1 MLRCRQ
7 IYEPV
12 EPKDGF
18 RILVDRLW
26 PRGLKRENAAF
37 DEWLKIIAPSNE
49 LRTWYRHHAERWSEF
64 EVRYQGELTSAEA
77 VRELGRLREIAA
89 AGTLTLL
96 TATRA
101 IETSHLAVLRELLV
115 WPLTD
120 HGGVVGGY
128 EL

>member
-1 MLRCRQ
+1 MLRYRR

-12 EPKDGF
+12 EAKDGF

-26 PRGLKRENAAF
+26 PRGPKRGNAAF

-49 LRTWYRHHAERWSEF
+49 LRTWYGHHQERWTEF
-64 EVRYQGELTSAEA
+64 EARYRGELTSPEA

-89 AGTLTLL
+89 SGTLTLL

-101 IETSHLAVLRELLV
+101 IETSHLAVLRELLA
-115 WPLTD
+115 
-120 HGGVVGGY
+120 
-128 EL
+128 

>member
-1 MLRCRQ
+1 MLRYRR

-12 EPKDGF
+12 EPEDGF

-26 PRGLKRENAAF
+26 PRGLKRENTAF

-49 LRTWYRHHAERWSEF
+49 LRKWYRHHAERRSEF
-64 EVRYQGELTSAEA
+64 EARYQDELTSAEA

-89 AGTLTLL
+89 SGTLTLL

-101 IETSHLAVLRELLV
+101 IETSHLAVLRGLL
-115 WPLTD
+115 
-120 HGGVVGGY
+120 G
-128 EL
+128 

>member
-1 MLRCRQ
+1 MLLYRR

-12 EPKDGF
+12 EPEDGF

-37 DEWLKIIAPSNE
+37 DEWLKLIAPSNE
-49 LRTWYRHHAERWSEF
+49 LRTWYGHRPERRSEF
-64 EVRYQGELTSAEA
+64 EARYQGELTSAEA

-89 AGTLTLL
+89 SGTLTLL

-101 IETSHLAVLRELLV
+101 IETSHLAVLRELL
-115 WPLTD
+115 
-120 HGGVVGGY
+120 G
-128 EL
+128 